1 MYSMHKL
8 LKHGLHFHKSTSMA
22 IRTSW
27 SLGQSTGNEKQTAKT
42 KAGVRR
48 YIAPVAAEPFL
59 SGNSSI
65 YVEGMYESWLQD
77 PNSVHKSWDIFFKNA
92 ENGAAPGTAY
102 SPPPPVEAGYPS
114 PATSSATI
122 PASQVI
128 QDVSAKTL
136 DRKVIEDHLSVQ
148 AIIRSYQLRGHFLAK
163 TDPLGMDSSAEPTH
177 RFVRQLESYHLGK
190 SLHYSFTLLLRGNG
204 GMVSS
209 VGKE

>member
-1 MYSMHKL
+1 MHKL

-77 PNSVHKSWDIFFKNA
+77 PNSVHKVS
-92 ENGAAPGTAY
+92 Y
-102 SPPPPVEAGYPS
+102 S
-114 PATSSATI
+114 
-122 PASQVI
+122 
-128 QDVSAKTL
+128 
-136 DRKVIEDHLSVQ
+136 
-148 AIIRSYQLRGHFLAK
+148 
-163 TDPLGMDSSAEPTH
+163 M
-177 RFVRQLESYHLGK
+177 VRI
-190 SLHYSFTLLLRGNG
+190 
-204 GMVSS
+204 V
-209 VGKE
+209 